1 LRLFD
6 VFVPLFFT
14 TTSTNTMRTSLLIC
28 GLIAATAS
36 AAVVDTNFMDER
48 EKLAK
53 DWTGKGGDP
62 AEKYFRKL
70 FLDVVIVVVSVTPLG
85 VLYTP
90 CMDTRLSTFG

>member
-1 LRLFD
+1 
-6 VFVPLFFT
+6 
-14 TTSTNTMRTSLLIC
+14 MRTSLLIC

-36 AAVVDTNFMDER
+36 AAAVDASFMDER

-70 FLDVVIVVVSVTPLG
+70 FFEVVVVMFLVFLLG

-90 CMDTRLSTFG
+90 CMDTLLRTFG

>member
-1 LRLFD
+1 
-6 VFVPLFFT
+6 
-14 TTSTNTMRTSLLIC
+14 MRTTLLIC

-70 FLDVVIVVVSVTPLG
+70 IPDVVIVVVFGISVG
-85 VLYTP
+85 VLHTLAWKP
-90 CMDTRLSTFG
+90 CRERSANVPL

>member
-1 LRLFD
+1 
-6 VFVPLFFT
+6 
-14 TTSTNTMRTSLLIC
+14 MRASVLIC

-36 AAVVDTNFMDER
+36 AAVVDTSFMDER

-70 FLDVVIVVVSVTPLG
+70 FFEVVVVIVFGISARSIVYSLHGYPVENI
-85 VLYTP
+85 
-90 CMDTRLSTFG
+90 RLTYPSR

>member
-1 LRLFD
+1 
-6 VFVPLFFT
+6 
-14 TTSTNTMRTSLLIC
+14 MRTSLLIC
-28 GLIAATAS
+28 GLITATAS
-36 AAVVDTNFMDER
+36 AAAVDTSFMDER

-70 FLDVVIVVVSVTPLG
+70 SLVLSLFCCLVLPFG

-90 CMDTRLSTFG
+90 LHEYPVENVRLTWRSR